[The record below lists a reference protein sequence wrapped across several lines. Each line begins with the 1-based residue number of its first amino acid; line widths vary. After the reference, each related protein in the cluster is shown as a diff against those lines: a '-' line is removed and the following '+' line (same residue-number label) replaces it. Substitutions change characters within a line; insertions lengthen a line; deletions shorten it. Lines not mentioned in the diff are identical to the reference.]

1 MKTRRF
7 RLTKPAKILS
17 LILIIAVVIGGVFAG
32 VKTGVVK
39 TSGSGVIGSL
49 KNGKTGKV
57 KADKNGNVIIKIMQA
72 KLWWVHRRRKYREIR
87 EKNHEEIRI
96 WS

>member
-1 MKTRRF
+1 MKTADDMEKAANKLAEMDIQGEKVL
-7 RLTKPAKILS
+7 LT
-17 LILIIAVVIGGVFAG
+17 
-32 VKTGVVK
+32 
-39 TSGSGVIGSL
+39 
-49 KNGKTGKV
+49 
-57 KADKNGNVIIKIMQA
+57 DKNGNVIIKIMQA

>member
-1 MKTRRF
+1 ERKTKFSIDVEFKISFKESKICHRIQ
-7 RLTKPAKILS
+7 LT
-17 LILIIAVVIGGVFAG
+17 
-32 VKTGVVK
+32 
-39 TSGSGVIGSL
+39 
-49 KNGKTGKV
+49 
-57 KADKNGNVIIKIMQA
+57 DKNGNVIIKIMQA